1 MSKKLR
7 LQVQGAVPAKPE
19 VGNSWRRAWGGDCK
33 KLEMGRDEFGWAG
46 RLMIPKGFKEGNDL
60 VPFTCLK
67 KHLSCWVENY
77 LGLRNK
83 NQISMFL
90 SVLR

>member
-1 MSKKLR
+1 M
-7 LQVQGAVPAKPE
+7 QVKGAVPAKPE
-19 VGNSWRRAWGGDCK
+19 VGNRWRRVWGGDRK
-33 KLEMGRDEFGWAG
+33 TEIGRNEFGWAG

-67 KHLSCWVENY
+67 KHLCCWVENY

-83 NQISMFL
+83 NHISTFL